1 MTLQV
6 MHLLTDNYLQL
17 LMAAKYEQ
25 IIDYINSKIEDQTL
39 KAGMRVP
46 SENALVNKFGVSRD
60 TIRRA
65 FGELESSG
73 VLLSVRGSGTFV
85 RRSRSSSNRIAVV
98 TTYVE
103 NYIFP
108 KIITGIDEVLLSAGY
123 MMQLSFTNNR
133 FERER
138 RVLEDIIEKNDVAGV
153 IMEPVKS
160 ALPNPNLDCYER
172 LKNAGIP
179 ILFINSY
186 YRETDI
192 PHVALDDEQMGYI
205 ATRYLIEKGHTKIGA
220 VLKMDD
226 GQGHLRFSGYRRAM
240 NEIGDVSPSDY
251 VVWFDTSDEQDIPS
265 LGAHIQK
272 RLSDCTA
279 VFCYNDTIAVDFV
292 KFLEKCGRKVPE
304 DISVIS
310 MDDSMFA
317 ELGDVKLT
325 SCPHPLDE
333 LGRCAAQNII
343 KLIKNPKFD
352 ATKEFV
358 TGVHERESVKNISK

>member
-1 MTLQV
+1 
-6 MHLLTDNYLQL
+6 
-17 LMAAKYEQ
+17 MAAKYEQ

-39 KAGMRVP
+39 KAGMKVP

-65 FGELESSG
+65 FSELEREG

-85 RRSRSSSNRIAVV
+85 RRSRCSSNRIAVV

-108 KIITGIDEVLLSAGY
+108 KIITGIDEVLLSEGY
-123 MMQLSFTNNR
+123 MMQLSFTNNQ

-138 RVLEDIIEKNDVAGV
+138 RVLEDIISKNDVAGV

-160 ALPNPNLDCYER
+160 ALPNPNLDCYAR
-172 LKNAGIP
+172 LKDAGIP
-179 ILFINSY
+179 VLFINSY
-186 YRETDI
+186 YKETDI
-192 PHVALDDEQMGYI
+192 PHVALNDEEMGYI
-205 ATRYLIEKGHTKIGA
+205 ATKYLIEKGHTKIGA

-226 GQGHLRFSGYRRAM
+226 GQGHLRFAGFRRAM
-240 NEIGDVSPSDY
+240 NELGNLSPSER
-251 VVWFDTSDEQDIPS
+251 VVWFDTNDEHDMPT
-265 LGAHIQK
+265 LGAHIEK
-272 RLSDCTA
+272 RLNDCTA
-279 VFCYNDTIAVDFV
+279 VFCYNDTVAGDFV
-292 KFLEKCGRKVPE
+292 RFLEKNGKKVPG

-333 LGRCAAQNII
+333 LGRCAAENII

-358 TGVHERESVKNISK
+358 TGVHERESVKNISE